1 MNISI
6 VTVHTM
12 GRDAFKPKHASSVS
26 ISGVIDT
33 GVNSNTGYVISD
45 DHIKIII
52 DIQKYVVYNRFVHR
66 RVICSIRNNSW
77 IRWQTEM
84 SAFLFSFFIICLI
97 RLNFQQ
103 NQLYKEEF
111 QYMEKNTSF
120 TEGKIMQP
128 LLLFAVPVLLALF
141 LQAMYGAVDL
151 LIVGK
156 FASSADVSAVSTG
169 SQIMTTLTNLVSSF
183 AMGTTILL
191 GQQIGSGKKEEGGR
205 TVGTAILLFAGIAV
219 IMSVILVVFAPQ
231 VSSLMNAPEEA
242 FQKTVDYIRICG
254 GGMLVIV
261 AYNLIGC
268 IFRGLGDSRTP
279 LITVAIA
286 CVFNVAGD
294 LLLCAVFGMG
304 TAGAAIATVFAQIV
318 SVIVSFILISKKD
331 LPFTI
336 KKENIRI
343 HKTYLRKMTAFGAP
357 IALQDLLVSISFL
370 IILAIVNGMGVIAS
384 AGVGVAEKVCA
395 FIMLISS
402 AFMQSMSAFVAQNY
416 GAGRLTRAR
425 KALHYGIAV
434 SFTVGIV
441 MFAITF
447 FHGDILAGIFSSDPE
462 VIAAAADYLK
472 AYAIDC
478 LFTAIFFCYTGFYN
492 GIGRTRFVMI
502 QGILGA
508 FCVRVPVSYIMSIQ
522 PNTSLFHI
530 GLATPMSSILQLI
543 LCVGFMLWLQKN
555 RLLDD
560 KP

>member
-1 MNISI
+1 
-6 VTVHTM
+6 
-12 GRDAFKPKHASSVS
+12 
-26 ISGVIDT
+26 
-33 GVNSNTGYVISD
+33 
-45 DHIKIII
+45 
-52 DIQKYVVYNRFVHR
+52 
-66 RVICSIRNNSW
+66 
-77 IRWQTEM
+77 
-84 SAFLFSFFIICLI
+84 
-97 RLNFQQ
+97 
-103 NQLYKEEF
+103 
-111 QYMEKNTSF
+111 
-120 TEGKIMQP
+120 MQP

-242 FQKTVDYIRICG
+242 FQKTVNYIRIC

-370 IILAIVNGMGVIAS
+370 IILAIVNDMGVIAS
-384 AGVGVAEKVCA
+384 ACVGVAEKVCA

-530 GLATPMSSILQLI
+530 GLATPISSILQLI

-560 KP
+560 EH

>member
-1 MNISI
+1 
-6 VTVHTM
+6 
-12 GRDAFKPKHASSVS
+12 
-26 ISGVIDT
+26 
-33 GVNSNTGYVISD
+33 
-45 DHIKIII
+45 
-52 DIQKYVVYNRFVHR
+52 
-66 RVICSIRNNSW
+66 
-77 IRWQTEM
+77 
-84 SAFLFSFFIICLI
+84 
-97 RLNFQQ
+97 
-103 NQLYKEEF
+103 
-111 QYMEKNTSF
+111 
-120 TEGKIMQP
+120 MQP

-242 FQKTVDYIRICG
+242 FQKTVNYIRIC

-304 TAGAAIATVFAQIV
+304 TAGVAIATVFAQMV

-370 IILAIVNGMGVIAS
+370 IILAIVNDMGVIAS

-447 FHGDILAGIFSSDPE
+447 FHGDILAGIFSSDSE

-530 GLATPMSSILQLI
+530 GLATPISSILQLI

-560 KP
+560 EH

>member
-1 MNISI
+1 
-6 VTVHTM
+6 
-12 GRDAFKPKHASSVS
+12 
-26 ISGVIDT
+26 
-33 GVNSNTGYVISD
+33 
-45 DHIKIII
+45 
-52 DIQKYVVYNRFVHR
+52 
-66 RVICSIRNNSW
+66 
-77 IRWQTEM
+77 
-84 SAFLFSFFIICLI
+84 
-97 RLNFQQ
+97 
-103 NQLYKEEF
+103 
-111 QYMEKNTSF
+111 
-120 TEGKIMQP
+120 MQP

-242 FQKTVDYIRICG
+242 FQKTVNYIRIC

-304 TAGAAIATVFAQIV
+304 TAGTAIATVFAQIV

-370 IILAIVNGMGVIAS
+370 IILAIVNDMGVIAS

-416 GAGRLTRAR
+416 GAGRLTRTR

-502 QGILGA
+502 
-508 FCVRVPVSYIMSIQ
+508 
-522 PNTSLFHI
+522 
-530 GLATPMSSILQLI
+530 
-543 LCVGFMLWLQKN
+543 
-555 RLLDD
+555 
-560 KP
+560 

>member
-1 MNISI
+1 
-6 VTVHTM
+6 
-12 GRDAFKPKHASSVS
+12 
-26 ISGVIDT
+26 
-33 GVNSNTGYVISD
+33 
-45 DHIKIII
+45 
-52 DIQKYVVYNRFVHR
+52 
-66 RVICSIRNNSW
+66 
-77 IRWQTEM
+77 
-84 SAFLFSFFIICLI
+84 
-97 RLNFQQ
+97 
-103 NQLYKEEF
+103 
-111 QYMEKNTSF
+111 
-120 TEGKIMQP
+120 MQP

-242 FQKTVDYIRICG
+242 FQKTVNYIRIC

-370 IILAIVNGMGVIAS
+370 IILSIVNDMGVIAS

-416 GAGRLTRAR
+416 GAGRLTRTR

-530 GLATPMSSILQLI
+530 GLATPISSILQLI

-560 KP
+560 EH